1 MDRDTALRRVGL
13 LVLGVN
19 ACLALATGGVYLTT
33 GSIAVGS
40 VAVNSLSDAIYSL
53 VVVGG
58 LYLTTQP
65 PDVTHPHGHE
75 RIEPFVALFVA
86 LSIFAAGVAVLWS
99 AVQSV
104 LTGTVDIA
112 GLQAM
117 GVLIGAAFVKY
128 LLYRYCLRMSETYHS
143 PVIEATALDNRVDVF
158 TAGAALVGVV
168 GANLGIRLL
177 DPLAGAV
184 VSIGILYTG
193 VDIVRDNFGYLVGM
207 APPSDLRE
215 EILDRALSH
224 PEVEGVHDV
233 VPHYVGP
240 EVDVSLHIELE
251 GDRTLIEA
259 HAIETSVVESIQDIP
274 EVDDVFVHLDPKE
287 LGEWK
292 EDEAG
297 RIGVE
302 ETPEGSE
309 VE

>member
-19 ACLALATGGVYLTT
+19 AFLALATGGIYLIT
-33 GSIAVGS
+33 GSVAVES
-40 VAVNSLSDAIYSL
+40 IAVNSLSDAVYSI
-53 VVVGG
+53 VVIAG
-58 LYLTTQP
+58 LYVTTQP
-65 PDVTHPHGHE
+65 PDVSHPHGHE

-86 LSIFAAGVAVLWS
+86 LGIFAAGIAVLWNAARS
-99 AVQSV
+99 I
-104 LTGTVDIA
+104 LTGTIAVA
-112 GLQAM
+112 GLWAM
-117 GVLIGAAFVKY
+117 GVLIGAAIVKF
-128 LLYRYCLRMSETYHS
+128 LLYRYCLQMSETYNS

-158 TAGAALVGVV
+158 ASGAALVGVI
-168 GANLGIRLL
+168 GASLGIRLL
-177 DPLAGAV
+177 DPIAGAV

-215 EILDRALSH
+215 EILERALSH

-240 EVDVSLHIELE
+240 EVDVSLHLEIE

-259 HAIETSVVESIQDIP
+259 HAIETTIVESIRDIP
-274 EVDDVFVHLDPKE
+274 EVDDVFVHLDPEE

-292 EDEAG
+292 EEDEE
-297 RIGVE
+297 RVGVQDTNDE
-302 ETPEGSE
+302 E
-309 VE
+309 

>member
-13 LVLGVN
+13 LVLGIN
-19 ACLALATGGVYLTT
+19 AFLALATGGVYLIT
-33 GSIAVGS
+33 GSVAVQS
-40 VAVNSLSDAIYSL
+40 IAVNSLSDAVYSI
-53 VVVGG
+53 VVIAG

-65 PDVTHPHGHE
+65 ADVTHPHGHE

-86 LSIFAAGVAVLWS
+86 LGIFAAGVAVLWN
-99 AVQSV
+99 AVRSI
-104 LTGTVDIA
+104 LTGTIAVA
-112 GLQAM
+112 GLRAM
-117 GVLIGAAFVKY
+117 GVLIGAAIVKF
-128 LLYRYCLRMSETYHS
+128 LLYRYCLRMSETYNS

-158 TAGAALVGVV
+158 ASGAALVGVI
-168 GANLGIRLL
+168 GASLGVQLL
-177 DPLAGAV
+177 DPIAGAV

-215 EILDRALSH
+215 EILERALSH

-240 EVDVSLHIELE
+240 EVDVSLHLEIE

-259 HAIETSVVESIQDIP
+259 HAIETTIVESIRDIP
-274 EVDDVFVHLDPKE
+274 EVDDVFVHLDPEE

-292 EDEAG
+292 DEAEE
-297 RIGVE
+297 RVNVE
-302 ETPEGSE
+302 ETDDEE
-309 VE
+309 